1 MPMHQSRH
9 WAKIES
15 TKGSGPTGL
24 ARPEI
29 PRSALWH
36 ILPSPTR
43 AQTELAAFP
52 PSAGAPAFNCLDCQS
67 SDRQP
72 AQTPALN
79 GTQPSTDM
87 RGRAALDCRPHQ
99 PAPARV
105 TTGRYPRQLQGYSR
119 SHICTVI
126 RMIFCSMGR
135 IVSDCPS
142 GSSDYTRRSIQFS
155 ISMYACAAGC

>member
-1 MPMHQSRH
+1 MCPSGSAWCKRASAQ
-9 WAKIES
+9 AAQ
-15 TKGSGPTGL
+15 KGSGPTGL

-36 ILPSPTR
+36 VLPSPTR

-87 RGRAALDCRPHQ
+87 RGRDALDCRPHQ
-99 PAPARV
+99 PAPTRV
-105 TTGRYPRQLQGYSR
+105 TTGRDARQLQGCR
-119 SHICTVI
+119 LRHIYTCNCMVA
-126 RMIFCSMGR
+126 RSMGR
-135 IVSDCPS
+135 KASCLPPRKQCLCIHARLQCC
-142 GSSDYTRRSIQFS
+142 QH
-155 ISMYACAAGC
+155 